1 MDKDAKGSVGAHTV
15 AVINTRS
22 DGGGILLFSH
32 ARRLLEIAFLPS
44 LPLLVFL
51 HYICPGSAGV
61 EFRTLH

>member
-1 MDKDAKGSVGAHTV
+1 MLRVLLGAHMV

-22 DGGGILLFSH
+22 DGGGILLFSRAH
-32 ARRLLEIAFLPS
+32 RLLEIAFLLS

-51 HYICPGSAGV
+51 YYICPGSAGV